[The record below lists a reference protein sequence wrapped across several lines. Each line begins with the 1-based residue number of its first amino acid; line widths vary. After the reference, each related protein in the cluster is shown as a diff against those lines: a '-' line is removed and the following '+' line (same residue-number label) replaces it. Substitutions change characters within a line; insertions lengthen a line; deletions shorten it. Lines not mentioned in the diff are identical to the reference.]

1 MYFVKSKNLRFVK
14 NLGQLYICTLSVC
27 LSLRP
32 ACKLCNFNVSKM
44 TWFKRWFWT
53 PWTISCLLSV
63 RPFLTNLWEIVYVE
77 TIVVEL
83 AGHAGGGAHQHPVLG
98 PHHHTGLRAGSVE
111 KIYSDWLFIQV
122 GMKEAHI
129 ILITEWL
136 VLFCGINKKITANGE
151 VITNLWPTLQEDQND
166 LLVFKKY
173 TLSKPKLRYFTDLT
187 NYLLSIEDPMLD
199 SQELIVF

>member
-1 MYFVKSKNLRFVK
+1 MVLN
-14 NLGQLYICTLSVC
+14 TL
-27 LSLRP
+27 
-32 ACKLCNFNVSKM
+32 NHFM
-44 TWFKRWFWT
+44 F
-53 PWTISCLLSV
+53 TISSAFLDQPLGDRLCRDYCCWTGGPRWRWGPSAS
-63 RPFLTNLWEIVYVE
+63 RPRPPSSYRPPSGICREDLQW
-77 TIVVEL
+77 L
-83 AGHAGGGAHQHPVLG
+83 A
-98 PHHHTGLRAGSVE
+98 
-111 KIYSDWLFIQV
+111 FIQV

-151 VITNLWPTLQEDQND
+151 IITNLWPTLQEDQND